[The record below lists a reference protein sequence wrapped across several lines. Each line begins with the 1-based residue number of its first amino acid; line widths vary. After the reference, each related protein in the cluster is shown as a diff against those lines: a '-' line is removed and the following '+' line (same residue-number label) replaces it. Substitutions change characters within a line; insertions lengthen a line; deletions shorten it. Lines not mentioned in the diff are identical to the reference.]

1 MDNKRLQRISLSS
14 YFFLS
19 GLCFSTWA
27 SRIPTI
33 KDIFNLN
40 DAQLGSIFLI
50 MPVSA
55 LLGTVTSGWL
65 VSKFDSRKPL
75 VISFLCFALTLIG
88 ISLVKTTFL
97 LVVVLAL
104 FSIFMRVLNIAM
116 NAQSITLQNQFKS
129 KIIGS
134 FHGIWSLGGVVGVLF
149 STVMLKMNISIESHL
164 TSIAILT
171 IVSSIIAYKFLLKKD
186 KSEEG
191 NKLILGKPDKFIL
204 YLGLIIF
211 FASICEGGMF
221 DWSGIYFKEVVKE
234 DVFTYGYLLFM
245 TCMATSRF
253 FLDRLLDKIEM
264 PVMYILSGLLIASG
278 ILLAI
283 IFPLFWTALTGFC
296 LVGIGVS
303 AIFPMTYT
311 LAGKS
316 KKYSPGMAISII
328 GTYSIVG
335 MFIGPPLIGYL
346 SHNFGLKNA
355 FILLMFCGLMFIP
368 ISKMF
373 FKTKM
378 M

>member
-164 TSIAILT
+164 TSIAIVT

-373 FKTKM
+373 FKSKM

>member
-149 STVMLKMNISIESHL
+149 STVMLKMKISMESHL

-171 IVSSIIAYKFLLKKD
+171 IVNSIIAYKFLLKKD

-373 FKTKM
+373 FKSKM

>member
-1 MDNKRLQRISLSS
+1 MDNKRLQRISLST

-134 FHGIWSLGGVVGVLF
+134 FHGIWSLGGVIGVLF
-149 STVMLKMNISIESHL
+149 STVMLKMKISMESHL

-264 PVMYILSGLLIASG
+264 PLMYILSGLLIASG
-278 ILLAI
+278 VLLAI

-373 FKTKM
+373 FKTKKM
-378 M
+378 

>member
-149 STVMLKMNISIESHL
+149 STVMLKMNISMESHL

-373 FKTKM
+373 FKSKM

>member
-373 FKTKM
+373 FKSKM

>member
-1 MDNKRLQRISLSS
+1 
-14 YFFLS
+14 
-19 GLCFSTWA
+19 
-27 SRIPTI
+27 
-33 KDIFNLN
+33 
-40 DAQLGSIFLI
+40 
-50 MPVSA
+50 
-55 LLGTVTSGWL
+55 
-65 VSKFDSRKPL
+65 
-75 VISFLCFALTLIG
+75 
-88 ISLVKTTFL
+88 
-97 LVVVLAL
+97 
-104 FSIFMRVLNIAM
+104 M
-116 NAQSITLQNQFKS
+116 NAQSITLQNQFNS

-134 FHGIWSLGGVVGVLF
+134 FHGIWSLGGVIGVLF
-149 STVMLKMNISIESHL
+149 STVMIKMRISFDSHL
-164 TSIAILT
+164 TYIAVLT
-171 IVSSIIAYKFLLKKD
+171 IVSSIIAYKYLIKKD
-186 KSEEG
+186 KSEAG
-191 NKLILGKPDKFIL
+191 NKLIFGKPDSFIL

-221 DWSGIYFKEVVKE
+221 DWSGIYFKEVIKE

-253 FLDRLLDKIEM
+253 FLDKLLDKIEM
-264 PVMYILSGLLIASG
+264 PVLYVISGLLIASG

-283 IFPLFWTALTGFC
+283 SFPLFWTALIGFC

-303 AIFPMTYT
+303 SIFPMTYS

-355 FILLMFCGLMFIP
+355 FILMIFCGLMFIP

-373 FKTKM
+373 FKNQKDIA
-378 M
+378 